1 MVNGPKPAKSRTQPG
16 ASAESS
22 APGGS
27 ARTPQAIVAESLES
41 FEPAGPVDTSRTRG
55 PVPPEPSQLS
65 STTTESHG
73 ALESNPPSQ
82 EEGVQDPETQGTQPP
97 DEDERQISVRK
108 LESIITQC

>member
-1 MVNGPKPAKSRTQPG
+1 MTNGKSSKPRSSQPG

-27 ARTPQAIVAESLES
+27 AWPSQPVTAESLEH
-41 FEPAGPVDTSRTRG
+41 FEPAGPNVSSRTRG

-65 STTTESHG
+65 STTESHG

-82 EEGVQDPETQGTQPP
+82 EEGVQDLETQGTQPP
-97 DEDERQISVRK
+97 DKDERQISVGK